1 MLKRCTVVKK
11 QGFGGSRKVPFFDP
25 KMDVK
30 KHEISFKIWP
40 WGAIGLIF
48 LDFRRFLK
56 GSFFDGFRDR
66 KKWVQNLEKSGK
78 SGPEGWPRWVGT
90 SRAEAKEGGG
100 GEVNLPPGSEG

>member
-11 QGFGGSRKVPFFDP
+11 QGFGGSRKVSFFDP

-30 KHEISFKIWP
+30 KHELSSKIGP
-40 WGAIGLIF
+40 WGALGSFFLIF
-48 LDFRRFLK
+48 LRFSK

-78 SGPEGWPRWVGT
+78 SGPEG
-90 SRAEAKEGGG
+90 
-100 GEVNLPPGSEG
+100 